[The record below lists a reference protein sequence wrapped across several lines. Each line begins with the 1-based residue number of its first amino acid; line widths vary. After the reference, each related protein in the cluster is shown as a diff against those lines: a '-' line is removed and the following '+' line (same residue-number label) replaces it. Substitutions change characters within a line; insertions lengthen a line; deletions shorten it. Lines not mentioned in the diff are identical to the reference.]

1 MKVKKLAKKM
11 KKLDSKIVSCK
22 KCPFDRGGE
31 CTLQSMCITGHKDL
45 ATLEKF
51 FKKRGRK

>member
-11 KKLDSKIVSCK
+11 KELNSKVCGCRE
-22 KCPFDRGGE
+22 CPFDRGGE
-31 CTLQSMCITGHKDL
+31 CTLQSMCIAGHKDL